1 MKKTLQK
8 TLAVIMVIAM
18 IFTQMAIIA
27 SAAEPEIVGIAAVAQ
42 KSLIENYDGYLDYE
56 EIYDEE
62 LGEWVRNN
70 EYFRYN
76 PSNAEL
82 TIKVTY
88 SDGSSVTGTESE
100 IFEKTGYW
108 PDVYYSQTYEE
119 QWGVGTHT
127 CRIGIADV
135 EGTFEV
141 EVIENPVESFEVTP
155 IKQFVENYHGF
166 YTTSMVWSED
176 AEEYVES
183 EEYFYYSP
191 DYIGFRYVVTLKSGR
206 VIDTESQWELYEAL
220 GYWVDIYSE
229 QSYETQWGLGEHEF
243 DVSFLGHKVI
253 VPVEVIE
260 SPVQSITVTQNK
272 EIVEQ
277 ISGYYTTDS
286 LYDDDDNYIG
296 ESDEYFRYN
305 IDDDLFNFTVTYKDG
320 RVFTGD
326 RWDIYEETNEYLEID
341 DAQSFENQWTVGK
354 NEITVNFLDIETK
367 FNVVIS
373 ESPIAS
379 IDVEDIVLIENTD
392 GYWDFDWNE
401 ETEEND
407 LEYFRYDVIPVYTVT
422 MKDGTVYE
430 SDVDG
435 DIYYDDSWVHMN
447 CNLDQDYYN
456 QLELGTYEVTGTL
469 MGKTVTFNAT
479 IIDTPIES
487 MTITPQRDLIIGWDD
502 AEYFYEYND
511 FIAEIK
517 FKDGSTDEC
526 LISDL
531 YREYGYEFTFE
542 TYESVSDYVIAG
554 TFKFMGYEG
563 VFEVT
568 FVENPYESISIS
580 GLNELIITLYKEDG
594 TSEVA
599 TMLDY
604 DWYMGDVGFAYGII
618 KTDKGIFPGGIAY
631 AYDDEAAI
639 EYPNKDI
646 VITIGEMQSNTLETN
661 NWYWAFSTS
670 QKIYGAIYTY
680 KELTCE
686 EYYDREFKGLDI
698 ANSDYN
704 VTDLANIAAYRMGS
718 MYEYEDYEEEID
730 GTYNWFLVYDAD
742 DVVEMIEKI
751 FNISNVD
758 ITECEGYNS
767 EDNTVRIPWWGGVGD
782 WADINYSLEYVDGKW
797 HGTKEIYSYYTQK
810 SEYTNVVLTDEML
823 VEKISFGKEEEID
836 TSLNGWKNED
846 GKWAFYVNGIK
857 LKNQWKADSKG
868 WCYLGEDGY
877 MLTNALVKDSQ
888 GVCFVGSDGYIVYNK
903 WVQFEGKWYFIDT
916 KGYTVTNQWRKDSS
930 GWCYLGSDG
939 AMLTNEWVKDSKGW
953 CYVSSNGYIVYNQ
966 WVNYGG
972 KWYFVDANGYRVSNQ
987 WRKDSTGWCYLGS
1000 DGAMLT
1006 NAWVKDSKGYCY
1018 VGSNGYIVY
1027 NKWVSYDGKWYFVD
1041 ANGYKV
1047 SSQWRKDSIGW
1058 CYLGSD
1064 GAMLT
1069 NKWVK
1074 DSKGWCY
1081 VDESGYIVYNQ
1092 WINDGGKSY
1101 YIDANGYMVSNK
1113 WLKDGDNWRYVGA
1126 DGSCLT
1132 NQWMK
1137 DSIGWC
1143 FLDENGY
1150 MVTNAM
1156 VTDSYGICFVG
1167 EDGYWQSNVIIDDGS
1182 GYLYFDETGY
1192 LATDVIVHDG
1202 YGYRYFD
1209 ETGYMVTDTW
1219 LTIDGESVYVDSN
1232 GYLDIQ

>member
-8 TLAVIMVIAM
+8 TLAVIMIIAM

-27 SAAEPEIVGIAAVAQ
+27 SAAEPEIVGITAVAQ

-62 LGEWVRNN
+62 LGEWVRSN

-82 TIKVTY
+82 TIQVTY

-100 IFEKTGYW
+100 IFERIGYW

-206 VIDTESQWELYEAL
+206 VIDTESQGELYEAL

-229 QSYETQWGLGEHEF
+229 QSYETKWGLGEHEF

-563 VFEVT
+563 DFEVT

-631 AYDDEAAI
+631 AYDDEVAMK

-742 DVVEMIEKI
+742 DVVEMIEKT

-767 EDNTVRIPWWGGVGD
+767 EDNTVRIPWWGGAGD
-782 WADINYSLEYVDGKW
+782 LTDINYSLEYVDGKW
-797 HGTKEIYSYYTQK
+797 HGTKEIYSYFTQK

-888 GVCFVGSDGYIVYNK
+888 GVCFVGSDGYIVYN
-903 WVQFEGKWYFIDT
+903 
-916 KGYTVTNQWRKDSS
+916 
-930 GWCYLGSDG
+930 
-939 AMLTNEWVKDSKGW
+939 
-953 CYVSSNGYIVYNQ
+953 Q
-966 WVNYGG
+966 WVN
-972 KWYFVDANGYRVSNQ
+972 
-987 WRKDSTGWCYLGS
+987 
-1000 DGAMLT
+1000 
-1006 NAWVKDSKGYCY
+1006 
-1018 VGSNGYIVY
+1018 
-1027 NKWVSYDGKWYFVD
+1027 YDGKWYFVD

-1167 EDGYWQSNVIIDDGS
+1167 EDGYWKTNVIIDDGN
-1182 GYLYFDETGY
+1182 GYLFFDETGY
-1192 LATDVIVHDG
+1192 LATDVVVYDG
-1202 YGYRYFD
+1202 YGYRYFG

-1219 LTIDGESVYVDSN
+1219 VTVDGQDFYADSN
-1232 GYLDIQ
+1232 GYLTI